1 MTILPLTYLG
11 NTEWWAALL
20 AGDAVIDLGEHY
32 VKQSC
37 RNRAEILTA
46 DGPMILTV
54 NVVKGS
60 SIRKRPVAAMQ
71 IDYSKRWQHQHWNA
85 LRSAYRSSP
94 YFDHLSHLFEPLYKR
109 EVSSLR
115 EWNLLLIEA
124 ICTAMHISPNYRLSE
139 SYLSP
144 SDGDRDLRN
153 YPFLCNT
160 QSPIYKSEPY
170 YHVFPEA
177 AAGGFQPRLSVL
189 DLLFCEGPSECLSY
203 LRRMA
208 ESR

>member
-1 MTILPLTYLG
+1 MIILPLTYLG

-20 AGDAVIDLGEHY
+20 TGNAVIDLGEHY

-46 DGPMILTV
+46 DGTMTLTV

-60 SIRKRPVAAMQ
+60 SIRKRPVTAMQ

-94 YFDHLSHLFEPLYKR
+94 YFDHLSHHFEHLYQH
-109 EVSSLR
+109 EVNSLR
-115 EWNLLLIEA
+115 EWNFRLIEA
-124 ICTAMHISPNYRLSE
+124 ICAAMHIQPDYRLSE
-139 SYLSP
+139 SYIIASE
-144 SDGDRDLRN
+144 GDTDLRN
-153 YPFLCNT
+153 YPFLTKVENAL
-160 QSPIYKSEPY
+160 YKCDPY

-203 LRRMA
+203 LRKMA
-208 ESR
+208 K